1 MKRCKFLAFLLIYQ
15 FLASCDARNTSTF
28 EYYSD
33 GKIRTETR
41 PLNDSMS
48 IFLVYF
54 KNGKIRDSMMVLNGY
69 LSGTATH
76 FFENGKLR
84 QRWTWNNGLPNGPS
98 TTFYE
103 SGNLMDVLSYKD
115 SIPVGNF
122 VKYFDSPGKRIMYS
136 ANNVSLNGSKWV
148 NWYVKYD
155 SSGKIIRSSPAIK
168 RILASSRVQ
177 LGDSLKLT
185 FEILYPE
192 YQKTKVYF
200 GDYDDEFRLKDTS
213 SLKGAYGTKDQ
224 ISIFAPAR
232 TLGKHTI
239 RGVLENYKV
248 LDSLKSGLTK
258 TEGKMIY
265 WKYDY
270 EVLPRN

>member
-1 MKRCKFLAFLLIYQ
+1 MKTSGFLAILLICQ
-15 FLASCDARNTSTF
+15 FLASCEARKTSTF

-33 GKIRTETR
+33 GTIKSETR
-41 PLNDSMS
+41 PLNDSIA
-48 IFLVYF
+48 IFLKYY
-54 KNGKIRDSMMVLNGY
+54 KNGKIRDSMTVLNGY
-69 LSGTATH
+69 LSGPATH
-76 FFENGKLR
+76 FYENGKLR
-84 QRWTWNNGLPNGPS
+84 QRWIWKDGLPNGPS

-103 SGNLMDVLSYKD
+103 SGNVMDVLSYRD

-122 VKYFDSPGKRIMYS
+122 VKYFDSPDKRIMYS
-136 ANNVSLNGSKWV
+136 ANNVSVNGKKWV
-148 NWYVKYD
+148 NWYVRYD
-155 SSGKIIRSSPAIK
+155 SSGKVIGSSPAIG
-168 RILASSRVQ
+168 RILASNHVQ
-177 LGDSLKLT
+177 LGDSLKIT
-185 FEILYPE
+185 FEIRHPE

-200 GDYDDEFRLKDTS
+200 GDYDDKFRLRDTS

-224 ISIFAPAR
+224 ISIFAPAS
-232 TLGKHTI
+232 TLGKHSI

-265 WKYDY
+265 WRYDY